1 MNKTIHIREA
11 VTPEEVER
19 FWQEL
24 HAYHARDIFPD
35 PAEEDRAYFL
45 DDSQYR
51 AAVQRIHDREGDRC
65 YYLLFRREGRLPEF
79 RGGGTGTACARLLL
93 DWAADQGAQYGELNA
108 ADPRR
113 IRFWSRLGFRP
124 NGRDEWGEPLMLRPP
139 EQALSITVELLQ
151 DPADWQRSGSRC

>member
-11 VTPEEVER
+11 VTPEEVEC

-51 AAVQRIHDREGDRC
+51 AAVQHC
-65 YYLLFRREGRLPEF
+65 
-79 RGGGTGTACARLLL
+79 T
-93 DWAADQGAQYGELNA
+93 
-108 ADPRR
+108 PRR
-113 IRFWSRLGFRP
+113 TASASSWSSVCCRSSGAAGQAPPAPVCCWIGQRI
-124 NGRDEWGEPLMLRPP
+124 GE
-139 EQALSITVELLQ
+139 
-151 DPADWQRSGSRC
+151 RSMGS

>member
-11 VTPEEVER
+11 VTPEEVEC

-65 YYLLFRREGRLPEF
+65 YYLLFRREGRDIGFALTALYPSEDGKCFVMEFCVLP
-79 RGGGTGTACARLLL
+79 
-93 DWAADQGAQYGELNA
+93 
-108 ADPRR
+108 
-113 IRFWSRLGFRP
+113 
-124 NGRDEWGEPLMLRPP
+124 
-139 EQALSITVELLQ
+139 
-151 DPADWQRSGSRC
+151 